1 VQPLNTM
8 GVVTIG
14 GGDVLDP
21 NARSPLAP
29 GTKVDVRNRYQGTW
43 VRGFEVA
50 EATPDGYRIR
60 RLSDGSVLGDLFSR
74 DDVRRER
81 RRQGFWWH

>member
-1 VQPLNTM
+1 M
-8 GVVTIG
+8 GAVSTG
-14 GGDVLDP
+14 GGESADIG
-21 NARSPLAP
+21 ARTPLAP

-50 EATPDGYRIR
+50 DVTDEGYRIR
-60 RLSDGSVLGDLFSR
+60 RLSDGSVLGELFSR
-74 DDVRRER
+74 DDVCRER

>member
-1 VQPLNTM
+1 MSN
-8 GVVTIG
+8 G
-14 GGDVLDP
+14 GGEGTS
-21 NARSPLAP
+21 ASTRTPLAP

-50 EATPDGYRIR
+50 EVAKEGYRIR
-60 RLSDGSVLGDLFSR
+60 RLSDGSTLGELFSR
-74 DDVRRER
+74 DDLRRER

>member
-1 VQPLNTM
+1 MVP
-8 GVVTIG
+8 VSDG
-14 GGDVLDP
+14 GGES
-21 NARSPLAP
+21 AETSTRSPLAP

-50 EATPDGYRIR
+50 EAADDGYRIR
-60 RLSDGSVLGDLFSR
+60 RLSDGSVLGELFTR

>member
-1 VQPLNTM
+1 M
-8 GVVTIG
+8 GPVSDG
-14 GGDVLDP
+14 GGDAP
-21 NARSPLAP
+21 ESNPRSPLAP

-50 EATPDGYRIR
+50 EVRDDGYRIR
-60 RLSDGSVLGDLFSR
+60 RLSDGSVLGELFSR